1 MNSKTILRNTVWYG
15 LENAISFVSSLVTS
29 VAIARTLGPANMG
42 YVVYVIWMAQIASTL
57 GSVGIP
63 ATTRKYMAE
72 FLGAGDPVTAR
83 FIYFRT
89 LWFQVITATLATLA
103 CVVWVFQ
110 TSPVQYR
117 LAALLL
123 VLSIWPSMVN
133 FISAQANVATENLS
147 SNLPASVAATLS
159 FFALIMATIMFHWGV
174 VGVAVAMLAMR
185 TIDFTVRFFP
195 TFRRLRASAGRDE
208 HVPVDLRRR
217 MLRFALQSMFGMALT
232 LIVWDRSE
240 IFLLEHLSTDIRQVS
255 FYSLAFSLAE
265 KLLLFP
271 TVFASA
277 TGVSV
282 YAQYGRDKTRV
293 PALTAA
299 AARYLGLTSIPLHVI
314 ACSLAGAALL
324 TMYGRPY
331 SDAMAVFMAAP
342 LLCLPKAFLTPVQ
355 TMFEA
360 VEKQQYFNWIT
371 VVASAL
377 DVGIACWLIPR
388 HGALGAALG
397 SGAAQVLAI
406 GVLWAMAIR
415 QYHIKLPWVF
425 LGKTTLVSALAAGA
439 AYAVVAHTIPPV
451 GLAVGAV
458 VAVTVFIALAAAL
471 RLFEE
476 QDLARFKVIVDACPS
491 ALAAPVNLTYSWVS
505 RRVQPAVTE
514 ELL

>member
-15 LENAISFVSSLVTS
+15 LENAISFVSAIVTS
-29 VAIARTLGPANMG
+29 VAIGRTLGPTKMG
-42 YVVYVIWMAQIASTL
+42 YVVYVMWIANVASTL

-72 FLGAGDPVTAR
+72 FIGAGRPGAAR
-83 FIYFRT
+83 FIYFRS
-89 LWFQVITATLATLA
+89 LWLQVVTATLATVA
-103 CVVWVFQ
+103 CVIWVFR
-110 TSPVQYR
+110 TSPAEYR

-123 VLSIWPSMVN
+123 VLSIWPAMVN
-133 FISAQANVATENLS
+133 FISAQANVATEELS
-147 SNLPASVAATLS
+147 SNLPGSVSATLS
-159 FFALIMATIMFHWGV
+159 FFVLILCTVVFHWGV

-185 TIDFTVRFFP
+185 LVDFTVRFIP
-195 TFRRLRASAGRDE
+195 TFRRLYASPSAAQD
-208 HVPVDLRRR
+208 VPSDLRQR
-217 MLRFALQSMFGMALT
+217 MFRFAVQSTLGMALT

-240 IFLLEHLSTDIRQVS
+240 IFLLKHMSHDIRQIS
-255 FYSLAFSLAE
+255 FYTVAFSLAD

-277 TGVSV
+277 TGVSM
-282 YAQYGRDKTRV
+282 YAQYGRDRTRL

-314 ACSLAGAALL
+314 ASALAGAALL
-324 TMYGRPY
+324 TMYGRQY
-331 SDAMAVFMAAP
+331 EGAVAVCMAAP

-377 DVGIACWLIPR
+377 DVAVAWWLIPR

-406 GVLWAMAIR
+406 GVLWVLAIR
-415 QYHIKLPWVF
+415 RYDIRLPWGF
-425 LGKTTLVSALAAGA
+425 LGKTTLVSVIAAGA
-439 AYAVVAHTIPPV
+439 ALAVVMHSSAPV
-451 GLAVGAV
+451 GVAVGSLLAV
-458 VAVTVFIALAAAL
+458 VTFVGLAAAL
-471 RLFEE
+471 RLFEQ
-476 QDLARFKVIVDACPS
+476 QDLARFKVIVDACPA

-505 RRVQPAVTE
+505 RRAQPAVTE
-514 ELL
+514 ELP